1 MKLVFIKYLSLLVS
15 LLILVFGDK
24 SMNMVPIIRNEM
36 RRTLS
41 RHPSRL
47 IGHNF
52 PKTKFGRDW
61 RSFVEAWCNAMNDFV
76 K

>member
-41 RHPSRL
+41 RHTSRS

-52 PKTKFGRDW
+52 QNKIWKRLAIIR
-61 RSFVEAWCNAMNDFV
+61 RSMV
-76 K
+76 